1 MEEVV
6 REMNLD
12 EMIILYVHDLH
23 STSDLVITGANI
35 MQEFSTHGKGYVL
48 DRIQVL
54 VLDGYLIKP
63 SNIFDYY
70 NITYKGI
77 DWAIELREKT
87 EPHQKKLGDLGEARD
102 SHIFKE
108 GDSGAALIHKDK
120 VIGMLIGGSD
130 QKKLGEKGGKNNG
143 TESVSN

>member
-1 MEEVV
+1 MDEVV

-54 VLDGYLIKP
+54 VVDGYLIRP

-87 EPHQKKLGDLGEARD
+87 EPY
-102 SHIFKE
+102 
-108 GDSGAALIHKDK
+108 
-120 VIGMLIGGSD
+120 

-143 TESVSN
+143 TKSVHN